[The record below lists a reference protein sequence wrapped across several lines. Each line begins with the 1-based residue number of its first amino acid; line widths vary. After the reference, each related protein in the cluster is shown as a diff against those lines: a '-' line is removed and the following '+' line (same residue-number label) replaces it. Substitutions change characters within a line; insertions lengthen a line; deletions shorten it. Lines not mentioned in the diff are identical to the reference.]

1 MFDFEFEGSTDK
13 GQMFGQNNE
22 CLNCT
27 KMHEKLLPMPHS
39 CLIKVH
45 NHSIKYSNPH

>member
-27 KMHEKLLPMPHS
+27 KMHEKLKTSTHATFL
-39 CLIKVH
+39 L
-45 NHSIKYSNPH
+45 N